1 MIAAF
6 GPNRTLIPTLNAA
19 LQLRQTGHSLQVL
32 DFSRVQCPERGL
44 CCHSPKVANR
54 QRSTNR

>member
-1 MIAAF
+1 
-6 GPNRTLIPTLNAA
+6 

-54 QRSTNR
+54 QRLTNR